1 MVARSPPYG
10 SGNWAP
16 AARATSARINVVF
29 DYAQRQARVADRMLQ
44 AGIDVLF
51 LPISGD
57 LEYVTGIP
65 RREPSFGNVSYRH
78 GWVAGA
84 FLRPGKDPVVV
95 LPRMITEFE
104 LPGGASGSV
113 VVVNETDDGDAA
125 VKRIAR
131 EIGPVKSM
139 AVGARTWA
147 ESLIHF
153 REAFS
158 DPRMTNADDLINPL
172 RRIKAPDELDRMTAA
187 ARIVD
192 EVMAVIGP
200 RVRPGI
206 TEAELAAQV
215 NLEMARR
222 GSRVESFDTGIISTG
237 RFDQRDAGTRLTTQP
252 IRAGTSVSFDF
263 GAVVDGYCSDF
274 GRTIFVGEPDAEF
287 QRVYNLVI
295 ASQAAGIKAAHPG
308 VTAREVDRASR
319 QVIDD
324 GGYGKWFRHR
334 TGHAIGLDVHE
345 YPFISEEDET
355 PLEPGMTFTIE
366 PSIFWPGHVG
376 ARIED
381 VVVCE
386 PSGARK
392 LNRYPEALVVNE

>member
-1 MVARSPPYG
+1 
-10 SGNWAP
+10 
-16 AARATSARINVVF
+16 VF
-29 DYAQRQARVADRMLQ
+29 DYALRRTKVGERMAQ
-44 AGIDVLF
+44 AGIDLLF

-57 LEYVTGIP
+57 LEYLTGIP
-65 RREPSFGNVSYRH
+65 RREPSFGNVAYRH

-84 FLRPGKDPVVV
+84 FLRPGTDPIVVM
-95 LPRMITEFE
+95 PRMITEFE
-104 LPGGASGSV
+104 LPGGASGDI
-113 VVVNETDDGDAA
+113 VVVNETDDGDGVLA
-125 VKRIAR
+125 RIAR
-131 EIGPVKSM
+131 DLGPVKSL

-147 ESLIHF
+147 ETLIHL
-153 REAFS
+153 RQALS
-158 DPRMTNADDLINPL
+158 DPSLSNADDLINPL
-172 RRIKAPDELDRMTAA
+172 RRIKSPEEMERMTAA

-200 RVRPGI
+200 QVLPGV

-215 NLEMARR
+215 NLETSRR

-237 RFDQRDAGTRLTTQP
+237 RLDQRDAGTRLTTRP
-252 IRAGTSVSFDF
+252 IREGTSVSFDF

-274 GRTIFVGEPDAEF
+274 GRTIFVGDPDADF
-287 QRVYNLVI
+287 RRVYDLVI
-295 ASQAAGIKAAHPG
+295 ASQAAGIRAARPG
-308 VTAREVDRASR
+308 VMASEVDRASR
-319 QVIDD
+319 RVIEEA
-324 GGYGKWFRHR
+324 GYGKWFRHR

-345 YPFISEEDET
+345 YPFISVEDVT

-386 PSGARK
+386 ANGARR
-392 LNRYPEALVVNE
+392 LNHYSEALIVNH

>member
-1 MVARSPPYG
+1 M
-10 SGNWAP
+10 
-16 AARATSARINVVF
+16 VF
-29 DYAQRQARVADRMLQ
+29 DYAGRRAKVGERMLE
-44 AGIDVLF
+44 AGIDLLF

-57 LEYVTGIP
+57 LEYLTGIP
-65 RREPSFGNVSYRH
+65 RREPSFGNVAYRH

-84 FLRPGKDPVVV
+84 FLRPGRDPIVV

-104 LPGGASGSV
+104 LPGGAAGDV
-113 VVVNETDDGDAA
+113 VIVNETDDGDAVLA
-125 VKRIAR
+125 RIASDLR
-131 EIGPVKSM
+131 PVRSL

-147 ESLIHF
+147 ETLMHLRKPLGDPSL
-153 REAFS
+153 S
-158 DPRMTNADDLINPL
+158 NADDLINPL
-172 RRIKAPDELDRMTAA
+172 RRIKSPEEMDRMTAA

-200 RVRPGI
+200 QVRPGV
-206 TEAELAAQV
+206 TEAELAAAV
-215 NLEMARR
+215 NLEMSRR

-237 RFDQRDAGTRLTTQP
+237 RLDQRDAGTRLTTQP
-252 IRAGTSVSFDF
+252 IREGTSVSFDF

-287 QRVYNLVI
+287 RRVYDLVI
-295 ASQAAGIKAAHPG
+295 ASQAAGIEAARPG
-308 VTAREVDRASR
+308 VTASEVDRASR
-319 QVIDD
+319 QVIEA

-345 YPFISEEDET
+345 YPFISEEDQT

-366 PSIFWPGHVG
+366 PSVFWPGHVG

-381 VVVCE
+381 VIVCE
-386 PSGARK
+386 ATGPRK
-392 LNRYPEALVVNE
+392 LNRYPESLVVND

>member
-1 MVARSPPYG
+1 M
-10 SGNWAP
+10 
-16 AARATSARINVVF
+16 F
-29 DYAQRQARVADRMLQ
+29 DYAGRRAKVAERMRER
-44 AGIDVLF
+44 GIDLLF

-57 LEYVTGIP
+57 LEYLTGIP

-78 GWVAGA
+78 GWLAGA
-84 FLRPGKDPVVV
+84 FLRPGKDPIVV

-104 LPGGASGSV
+104 LPGGASSDIV
-113 VVVNETDDGDAA
+113 IVKETDDGDAVLA
-125 VKRIAR
+125 GIAKD
-131 EIGPVKSM
+131 IGRAKSL

-147 ESLIHF
+147 ETLIHL
-153 REAFS
+153 RQALS
-158 DPRMTNADDLINPL
+158 DPSISNADDLISPL
-172 RRIKAPDELDRMTAA
+172 RQIKLPEELMAMTAA

-200 RVRPGI
+200 QVRPGV
-206 TEAELAAQV
+206 TESELAAQV
-215 NLEMARR
+215 NLEMSRR

-237 RFDQRDAGTRLTTQP
+237 RLDQRDAGTRLTTQP
-252 IRAGTSVSFDF
+252 IRNGTSVSFDF

-287 QRVYNLVI
+287 RRVYELVV
-295 ASQAAGIKAAHPG
+295 AAQAAGINAARPG

-319 QVIDD
+319 VVIEE

-355 PLEPGMTFTIE
+355 PLKPGMTFTIE

-381 VVVCE
+381 VIVCE
-386 PSGARK
+386 ANGARK
-392 LNRYPEALVVNE
+392 LNRYPEALVVND

>member
-1 MVARSPPYG
+1 M
-10 SGNWAP
+10 
-16 AARATSARINVVF
+16 F
-29 DYAQRQARVADRMLQ
+29 DYAQRRAKVADRMQ
-44 AGIDVLF
+44 QSGIDVLF

-57 LEYVTGIP
+57 LEYLTGIP
-65 RREPSFGNVSYRH
+65 RREPSFGNVAYRH
-78 GWVAGA
+78 GWLAGA
-84 FLRPGKDPVVV
+84 FLRPGKDPIVV

-104 LPGGASGSV
+104 LPGGASGDIAIV
-113 VVVNETDDGDAA
+113 KETDDADA
-125 VKRIAR
+125 VLSRIAN
-131 EIGPVKSM
+131 EIGRVSSL

-147 ESLIHF
+147 ETLIHL
-153 REAFS
+153 RQALS
-158 DPRMTNADDLINPL
+158 DPSLSNADDLISPL
-172 RRIKAPDELDRMTAA
+172 RQVKSPEELEAMSRA

-200 RVRPGI
+200 QVRPGI

-215 NLEMARR
+215 NLEMSRR

-237 RFDQRDAGTRLTTQP
+237 RLDQRDAGTRLTTRP
-252 IRAGTSVSFDF
+252 IRESTSVSFDV

-287 QRVYNLVI
+287 RRVYELVI
-295 ASQAAGIKAAHPG
+295 ASQAAGIAAARPG
-308 VTAREVDRASR
+308 ATAREVDRASR
-319 QVIDD
+319 AVIEE

-334 TGHAIGLDVHE
+334 TGHTIGLDVHE
-345 YPFISEEDET
+345 YPFISEEDQT
-355 PLEPGMTFTIE
+355 PLQPGMTFTIE

-386 PSGARK
+386 AKGARK
-392 LNRYPEALVVNE
+392 LNRYPEALVVND

>member
-1 MVARSPPYG
+1 MFDFSDR
-10 SGNWAP
+10 
-16 AARATSARINVVF
+16 RAKVGE
-29 DYAQRQARVADRMLQ
+29 RMGEE
-44 AGIDVLF
+44 GIDLLF

-57 LEYVTGIP
+57 LEYLTGIP

-84 FLRPGKDPVVV
+84 FFRPGKDPVVV

-104 LPGGASGSV
+104 LPDGAATDV
-113 VVVNETDDGDAA
+113 AIVKETDDADALLTRLA
-125 VKRIAR
+125 SGFGEVR
-131 EIGPVKSM
+131 SL

-147 ESLIHF
+147 ETLMHL
-153 REAFS
+153 RPALG
-158 DPRMTNADDLINPL
+158 DPVLSNADALINPL
-172 RRIKAPDELDRMTAA
+172 RRIKSPDEMERMTKAA
-187 ARIVD
+187 WIVD

-200 RVRPGI
+200 QVRPGV

-215 NLEMARR
+215 NLEMKRR

-237 RFDQRDAGTRLTTQP
+237 RMDQRDAGTRLTAAP

-274 GRTIFVGEPDAEF
+274 GRTIFVGEPDIEF
-287 QRVYNLVI
+287 REVYDLVI
-295 ASQAAGIKAAHPG
+295 ASQAAGINAVRPG
-308 VTAREVDRASR
+308 VPAAEVDRASR
-319 QVIDD
+319 GVIED
-324 GGYGKWFRHR
+324 GRYGEFFRHR

-345 YPFISEEDET
+345 YPFISEEDQT

-366 PSIFWPGHVG
+366 PSVFWPGHVG

-381 VVVCE
+381 VIVCE
-386 PSGARK
+386 ASGARR
-392 LNRYPEALVVNE
+392 LNRYSPGLVVND

>member
-1 MVARSPPYG
+1 
-10 SGNWAP
+10 
-16 AARATSARINVVF
+16 
-29 DYAQRQARVADRMLQ
+29 MLE
-44 AGIDVLF
+44 AGIDLLF

-57 LEYVTGIP
+57 LEYLTGIP

-78 GWVAGA
+78 GWLAGA

-104 LPGGASGSV
+104 LPGGASGDIV
-113 VVVNETDDGDAA
+113 IVNETDDGDAVLA
-125 VKRIAR
+125 RIAKDL
-131 EIGPVKSM
+131 GPAASL

-147 ESLIHF
+147 ETLIHL
-153 REAFS
+153 RQALS
-158 DPRMTNADDLINPL
+158 DPSLSNADDLINPF
-172 RRIKAPDELDRMTAA
+172 RRIKSAEEIEMMTSA

-200 RVRPGI
+200 QVRPGI

-215 NLEMARR
+215 NLEMTRR

-237 RFDQRDAGTRLTTQP
+237 RLDQRDAGTRLTTQP
-252 IRAGTSVSFDF
+252 IREGTSVSFDF

-274 GRTIFVGEPDAEF
+274 GRTIFVGELDVEF
-287 QRVYNLVI
+287 RRVYNLVI
-295 ASQAAGIKAAHPG
+295 ASQAAGIKAARPG
-308 VTAREVDRASR
+308 VTAGEVDRASR
-319 QVIDD
+319 RVIEDA
-324 GGYGKWFRHR
+324 GYGKWFRHR

-345 YPFISEEDET
+345 YPFISAEDPT

-381 VVVCE
+381 VVLCE
-386 PSGARK
+386 ANDARK
-392 LNRYPEALVVNE
+392 LNRYPGTLVVND

>member
-1 MVARSPPYG
+1 MS
-10 SGNWAP
+10 
-16 AARATSARINVVF
+16 
-29 DYAQRQARVADRMLQ
+29 M
-44 AGIDVLF
+44 AGIDLLF

-57 LEYVTGIP
+57 LEYLTGIP
-65 RREPSFGNVSYRH
+65 RREPSFGNVAYRH

-84 FLRPGKDPVVV
+84 FLRPGVDPVVV

-104 LPGGASGSV
+104 LPGGAAGDV
-113 VVVNETDDGDAA
+113 VIVNETDDGDAVLA
-125 VKRIAR
+125 RIAANLR
-131 EIGPVKSM
+131 PIRSL
-139 AVGARTWA
+139 ALGARTWA
-147 ESLIHF
+147 ETLIHL
-153 REAFS
+153 RQALG
-158 DPRMTNADDLINPL
+158 DPSLSNADDLINPL
-172 RRIKAPDELDRMTAA
+172 RRIKSTQETERLTAA

-200 RVRPGI
+200 QVVPGV

-237 RFDQRDAGTRLTTQP
+237 RLDQRDAGTRLTTQP
-252 IRAGTSVSFDF
+252 IREGTSVSFDF

-287 QRVYNLVI
+287 QRVYELVI
-295 ASQAAGIKAAHPG
+295 ASQAAGIELARPG
-308 VTAREVDRASR
+308 VTASEVDRASR
-319 QVIDD
+319 QVIEE

-345 YPFISEEDET
+345 YPFISEEDQT
-355 PLEPGMTFTIE
+355 PLEQGMTFTIE
-366 PSIFWPGHVG
+366 PSVFWPGHVG

-386 PSGARK
+386 ANGARK
-392 LNRYPEALVVNE
+392 LNRYPESLVIND

>member
-1 MVARSPPYG
+1 MPWPKSTDE
-10 SGNWAP
+10 ND
-16 AARATSARINVVF
+16 IVF
-29 DYAQRQARVADRMLQ
+29 DYAKRRARVAESMQ
-44 AGIDVLF
+44 QKGIDLLF

-57 LEYVTGIP
+57 LEYLTGIP

-84 FLRPGKDPVVV
+84 FLRPGADPVAV

-104 LPGGASGSV
+104 LPGGASPDI
-113 VVVNETDDGDAA
+113 VVVNETDDGDA
-125 VKRIAR
+125 VLAR
-131 EIGPVKSM
+131 VAADLGPVRSL

-147 ESLIHF
+147 ETLIHL
-153 REAFS
+153 RRALS
-158 DPRMTNADDLINPL
+158 DPALSNADDLINPL
-172 RRIKAPDELDRMTAA
+172 RRIKSPEERERMTTA

-200 RVRPGI
+200 QVLPGV
-206 TEAELAAQV
+206 TEAELAAEV
-215 NLEMARR
+215 NLEMSRR
-222 GSRVESFDTGIISTG
+222 GSRIASFDTGIISTG
-237 RFDQRDAGTRLTTQP
+237 RLDQRDAGTRLTTGP
-252 IRAGTSVSFDF
+252 IREGTSVSFDF

-287 QRVYNLVI
+287 RRVYDLVI
-295 ASQAAGIKAAHPG
+295 ASQAAGIKAVHAG
-308 VTAREVDRASR
+308 ITASEVDRASR
-319 QVIDD
+319 RVIEE

-345 YPFISEEDET
+345 YPFISVEDMT

-381 VVVCE
+381 VIVCE
-386 PSGARK
+386 ANGARK
-392 LNRYPEALVVNE
+392 LTRYPEGLVIND

>member
-1 MVARSPPYG
+1 
-10 SGNWAP
+10 
-16 AARATSARINVVF
+16 
-29 DYAQRQARVADRMLQ
+29 MLR
-44 AGIDVLF
+44 AGIDLVF

-57 LEYVTGIP
+57 LEYLTGIP

-78 GWVAGA
+78 GWLAGA
-84 FLRPGKDPVVV
+84 FLRTGKDPVVA

-104 LPGGASGSV
+104 LPGGASGDV
-113 VVVNETDDGDAA
+113 VVVNETDDGDA
-125 VKRIAR
+125 VLGRIAMDLGS
-131 EIGPVKSM
+131 IKSL
-139 AVGARTWA
+139 AVGARTWG
-147 ESLIHF
+147 ETLIHL
-153 REAFS
+153 RRALG
-158 DPRMTNADDLINPL
+158 DPLLSNADDLINPL
-172 RRIKAPDELDRMTAA
+172 RRIKSPDELERMTAA

-200 RVRPGI
+200 QVRPGV

-215 NLEMARR
+215 NLEMSRR

-237 RFDQRDAGTRLTTQP
+237 RLDQRDAGTRLTTQP
-252 IRAGTSVSFDF
+252 IREGTSVSFDF

-287 QRVYNLVI
+287 RRVYELVV
-295 ASQAAGIKAAHPG
+295 ASQAAGIKAARPG
-308 VTAREVDRASR
+308 VAAREVDRASR
-319 QVIDD
+319 QVIED

-355 PLEPGMTFTIE
+355 LLQPGMTFTIE

-386 PSGARK
+386 PAGARK
-392 LNRYPEALVVNE
+392 LNRYPTTLAVND